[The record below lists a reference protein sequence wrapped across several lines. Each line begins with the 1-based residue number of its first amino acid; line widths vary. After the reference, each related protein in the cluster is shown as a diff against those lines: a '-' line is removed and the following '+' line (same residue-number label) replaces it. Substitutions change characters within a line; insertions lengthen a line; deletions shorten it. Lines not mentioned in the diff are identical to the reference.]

1 MWKLDRKVM
10 GFQAGR
16 ENAAEISGGV
26 VKENRVGGD
35 VVAVAWGSCLP
46 IFTTAWHSSV

>member
-16 ENAAEISGGV
+16 ENAAEISGWV
-26 VKENRVGGD
+26 VKENRVD
-35 VVAVAWGSCLP
+35 AMEER
-46 IFTTAWHSSV
+46 TQ